1 MDAFLDRAWEHIAA
15 GLSFLGES
23 FYALLQNF
31 HFLGPALLITL
42 LALGTVAVTKVLSK
56 LIITRRY
63 LELEKEYQHWFQLRQ
78 EAMTCEDRE
87 KGRRMARNIDQAQLN
102 RAYYDYF
109 FEGFLLNIVRR
120 IIPIF
125 FMFGFINEFYK
136 AENMVAVFGR
146 EYVMQLPT
154 TSGEPLLAGAVFW
167 YILSLLG
174 CYLGWAIVGRA
185 LRKGTGLNSPTM
197 TRIEKQPQN

>member
-1 MDAFLDRAWEHIAA
+1 MDAFLDRAWEYIATGIA
-15 GLSFLGES
+15 FIGES
-23 FYALLQNF
+23 LYALLQNF

-42 LALGTVAVTKVLSK
+42 LAFCTVAVTKLLGK
-56 LIITRRY
+56 YIITRRY

-78 EAMTCEDRE
+78 EAMACEDKE

-125 FMFGFINEFYK
+125 FMFGFINEFYR
-136 AENMVAVFGR
+136 AENMTAVFGR

-154 TSGEPLLAGAVFW
+154 TSGEPMLVGAVFW
-167 YILSLLG
+167 YILSLLA
-174 CYLGWAIVGRA
+174 CYLGWAIARRV
-185 LRKGTGLNSPTM
+185 LRKIPKGISLSM
-197 TRIEKQPQN
+197 ARIAKQPQS

>member
-1 MDAFLDRAWEHIAA
+1 MDAFLDRAWEYIAA

-42 LALGTVAVTKVLSK
+42 LALGTVTVTKILSK

-87 KGRRMARNIDQAQLN
+87 KGKRMARNIDQAQLN

-125 FMFGFINEFYK
+125 FMFGFINEFYR

-146 EYVMQLPT
+146 EYVMRLPT

-185 LRKGTGLNSPTM
+185 LRKLPGLNSTTM
-197 TRIEKQPQN
+197 TRLEKQPQN

>member
-1 MDAFLDRAWEHIAA
+1 MDAFLDKAWEYIAA

-31 HFLGPALLITL
+31 HFLGPAVLITL
-42 LALGTVAVTKVLSK
+42 MAFCTVAVTKFLGK
-56 LIITRRY
+56 HIITSRY

-78 EAMTCEDRE
+78 EAMTCEDRD
-87 KGRRMARNIDQAQLN
+87 KGRRMARNIDQAELN

-120 IIPIF
+120 ILPIF
-125 FMFGFINEFYK
+125 FMFGFINEFYRP
-136 AENMVAVFGR
+136 ENMTAVFGR

-167 YILSLLG
+167 YILSLLAG
-174 CYLGWAIVGRA
+174 YLFWAIARRVF
-185 LRKGTGLNSPTM
+185 RKLPGLTSFSPT
-197 TRIEKQPQN
+197 RLVKQPLN